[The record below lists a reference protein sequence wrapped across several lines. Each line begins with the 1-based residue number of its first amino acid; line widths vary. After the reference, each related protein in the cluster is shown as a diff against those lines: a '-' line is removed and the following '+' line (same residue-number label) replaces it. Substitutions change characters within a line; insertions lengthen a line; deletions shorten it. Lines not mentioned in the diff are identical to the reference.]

1 LWRFIVDEAGLR
13 SGSKRRDAREAEGA
27 PLLRE
32 YRVKS
37 SIEGSNPSLSAIPA
51 RDCFAGRTYR
61 SNRRMS
67 LEDVFAEPS
76 IVDRT
81 VDENAALAHTF
92 ASSRP

>member
-1 LWRFIVDEAGLR
+1 
-13 SGSKRRDAREAEGA
+13 
-27 PLLRE
+27 
-32 YRVKS
+32 
-37 SIEGSNPSLSAIPA
+37 
-51 RDCFAGRTYR
+51 
-61 SNRRMS
+61 MS